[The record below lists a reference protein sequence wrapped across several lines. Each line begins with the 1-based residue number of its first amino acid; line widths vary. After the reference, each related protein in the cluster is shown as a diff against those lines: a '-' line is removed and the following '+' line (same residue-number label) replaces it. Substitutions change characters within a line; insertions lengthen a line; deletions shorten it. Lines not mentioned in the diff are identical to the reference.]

1 MNVRE
6 RGACSCK
13 YRTRISNECRAV
25 QRSLLPVVIRL
36 PQSQRDTEGYPMR
49 TTRLQEGG
57 MKILVVEDDIETA
70 AYLRSS
76 LSGPEQRVDCARDGS
91 AGWQMATSGEYDLLV
106 VDRMLPHTDGI
117 SLIKN
122 LRASGKRMPVL
133 MLSALGE
140 SDSRVE
146 GLEAGADDYLGKP
159 FALNELKARLGAL
172 ARRPPIAEARTKLC
186 VGDLHMD
193 LISREVNRAQNPIEL
208 QPREFR
214 LLEYLMMQAGKVV
227 TRSMLLEHVWEF
239 HFDPQTSLVE
249 THISRLRAK
258 IDRGYDVALLHTVR
272 GTGYCLRASD

>member
-1 MNVRE
+1 
-6 RGACSCK
+6 
-13 YRTRISNECRAV
+13 
-25 QRSLLPVVIRL
+25 
-36 PQSQRDTEGYPMR
+36 
-49 TTRLQEGG
+49 
-57 MKILVVEDDIETA
+57 MKILVVEDDVETA
-70 AYLRSS
+70 SYLKAS
-76 LSGPEQRVDCARDGS
+76 LSGTEQFVDCAPDGS
-91 AGWQMATSGEYDLLV
+91 TGWNMATTRDYDLLV

-117 SLIKN
+117 SLIRN
-122 LRASGKRMPVL
+122 LRAKGKHMPVL

-159 FALNELKARLGAL
+159 FALNELKARVGAL
-172 ARRPPIAEARTKLC
+172 ARRPPLAEARTRLS

-193 LISREVNRAQNPIEL
+193 LISREVTRAQQVIEL

-239 HFDPQTSLVE
+239 NFDPQTSLVE

-258 IDRGYDVALLHTVR
+258 IDRGYHVTLLHTVR
-272 GTGYCLRASD
+272 GTGYCLRAPD

>member
-1 MNVRE
+1 
-6 RGACSCK
+6 
-13 YRTRISNECRAV
+13 
-25 QRSLLPVVIRL
+25 L
-36 PQSQRDTEGYPMR
+36 PQSQRDTEDCDDADDPVA
-49 TTRLQEGG
+49 GG
-57 MKILVVEDDIETA
+57 RMKILVVEDDLETA

-76 LSGPEQRVDCARDGS
+76 LSSPEQRVDCAADGS
-91 AGWQMATSGEYDLLV
+91 TGWRMATTGDYDLLV

-117 SLIKN
+117 SLIRN
-122 LRASGKRMPVL
+122 LRANGKHMPVL

-146 GLEAGADDYLGKP
+146 GLDAGADDYLGKP

-172 ARRPPIAEARTKLC
+172 ARRPPMADARTRLC
-186 VGDLHMD
+186 VGDLQMD
-193 LISREVNRAQNPIEL
+193 LISREVTRGQHPIEL

-239 HFDPQTSLVE
+239 NFDPQTSLVE

>member
-1 MNVRE
+1 
-6 RGACSCK
+6 
-13 YRTRISNECRAV
+13 
-25 QRSLLPVVIRL
+25 
-36 PQSQRDTEGYPMR
+36 
-49 TTRLQEGG
+49 
-57 MKILVVEDDIETA
+57 MKILVVEDDVETA
-70 AYLRSS
+70 SYLKAS
-76 LSGPEQRVDCARDGS
+76 LSGAEQFVDCAPDGS
-91 AGWQMATSGEYDLLV
+91 TGWNMATTRDYDLLV

-117 SLIKN
+117 SLIRN
-122 LRASGKRMPVL
+122 LRAKGKHMPVL

-159 FALNELKARLGAL
+159 FALNELKARVGAL
-172 ARRPPIAEARTKLC
+172 ARRPPLAEARTRLS

-193 LISREVNRAQNPIEL
+193 LISREVARAQQVIEL

-239 HFDPQTSLVE
+239 NFDPQTSLVE

-258 IDRGYDVALLHTVR
+258 IDRGYHITLLHTVR
-272 GTGYCLRASD
+272 GTGYCLRAPD